1 MKRIAGL
8 MAAGAA
14 ALALGSV
21 ALAQDPQQQPTDPNM
36 PVAPQEVPQ
45 TTLPA
50 PQVSAEPDAE
60 SGPRLQAAGGIKMRA
75 LDKITG
81 NSTDINAKVG
91 QTASFGRIKVK
102 VRACY
107 QSSPQDAPEAA
118 AFLEI
123 FAQTPKDGQ
132 PEKTATTSNM
142 NRGPQPIGEDGLL
155 FSGWM
160 YASTPGLNALEHPTY
175 DVWVISCSASSPQ

>member
-1 MKRIAGL
+1 MKWLACLAIAG
-8 MAAGAA
+8 AS
-14 ALALGSV
+14 ALALGV
-21 ALAQDPQQQPTDPNM
+21 AAIAQPP
-36 PVAPQEVPQ
+36 E
-45 TTLPA
+45 
-50 PQVSAEPDAE
+50 AE
-60 SGPRLQAAGGIKMRA
+60 GGNRLQAAGGVKLRA

-91 QTASFGRIKVK
+91 QSLNHGRLKVT

-123 FAQTPKDGQ
+123 YSTAPPKEQ
-132 PEKTATTSNM
+132 KTATDATM
-142 NRGPQPIGEDGLL
+142 HRGAQPIGPDGLL

-160 YASTPGLNALEHPTY
+160 YASSPGLSALEHPTY
-175 DVWVISCSASSPQ
+175 DVWVISCSTSSPT